1 MLINSKFKKLKE
13 YLFTN
18 WSLENIDA
26 VNTVKDRVSRGRPLS
41 TLALPACP
49 TATPSRSSAAREESS
64 REPGDVVPP
73 EDTRSKPD
81 VHQQSPEFMS
91 YSLEKTEKETKCP
104 TFHVSEGGTDENE
117 TAD

>member
-1 MLINSKFKKLKE
+1 M
-13 YLFTN
+13 
-18 WSLENIDA
+18 
-26 VNTVKDRVSRGRPLS
+26 
-41 TLALPACP
+41 
-49 TATPSRSSAAREESS
+49 
-64 REPGDVVPP
+64 PP